1 MYNKVLKRPMF
12 RKGGSTAQGSG
23 IMSYVEPRQQ
33 PRVQAANGFPNFG
46 VGQAPI
52 NPVTGMTAYEEMLS
66 KRTGSRFAEPKSMP
80 YIQGSGFGFMSP
92 EVSGTREQ
100 VTPKPVEAGGLGDLF
115 NKFATPKSI
124 PYVPGAGFGFMR
136 PGGSKPVVVPSE
148 NVPTDSLPLYD
159 ETETEGGA
167 IDVASLLEKEKPK
180 EEKPKKE
187 GEGEGKTAFDL
198 KGTIKK
204 EAEILTDLL
213 KDEGYEK
220 GELALLIGEALATKG
235 GFNKKL
241 DKARSLGAKIAQ
253 SRRGEKKDI
262 IKTAYKYAKEKEIQQ
277 AKGDDFSKK
286 VAGYVQSNLADPK
299 NTKTAAELTREAYN
313 KVFSGNDE
321 LVKNFSAAQ
330 LTALS
335 KDKLPNARQDI
346 AKYEKK
352 IAENKP
358 LTEKEKVRLEEARG
372 VVKLAEKYAGVVGI
386 QSYKTG
392 GRVELAESFP
402 GTAGEAESQ
411 QMGMEATNIT
421 ESDQS
426 VPLKP
431 VQKLSYTDLR
441 NRLPKEITNDIV
453 QLMANSE
460 EALQDFT
467 YIKTQEDINAFNVK
481 YGVNLM
487 LPPQTL

>member
-1 MYNKVLKRPMF
+1 MYNRVLKRPMF

-46 VGQAPI
+46 VSQAPI

-66 KRTGSRFAEPKSMP
+66 NRQVSTPTPRGSIEDQFTIGMDE
-80 YIQGSGFGFMSP
+80 
-92 EVSGTREQ
+92 
-100 VTPKPVEAGGLGDLF
+100 
-115 NKFATPKSI
+115 
-124 PYVPGAGFGFMR
+124 YVPNIEYEKIPKEQMSKFRQNLPEFMQQR
-136 PGGSKPVVVPSE
+136 RKTTALDKKGIETLK
-148 NVPTDSLPLYD
+148 NVPLYD

-198 KGTIKK
+198 KGTVKK

-277 AKGDDFSKK
+277 AKGDDFSRK

-313 KVFSGNDE
+313 KVFSGSDE
-321 LVKNFSAAQ
+321 LVKSFSAAQ

-460 EALQDFT
+460 EALQDFA